1 MRCDARAI
9 RPIWLSTRTRIPHA
23 RPRPRSTQ
31 GVERDRRP
39 FKTIVVGLFLCVRD
53 TNLDVQA
60 NVWPADIAGY
70 ARDDAAVV
78 VEPVVVRICNRG
90 DGDAQH
96 GS

>member
-1 MRCDARAI
+1 
-9 RPIWLSTRTRIPHA
+9 
-23 RPRPRSTQ
+23 
-31 GVERDRRP
+31 
-39 FKTIVVGLFLCVRD
+39 VGLFLCVRD

-78 VEPVVVRICNRG
+78 VEPVVVRIFNRG